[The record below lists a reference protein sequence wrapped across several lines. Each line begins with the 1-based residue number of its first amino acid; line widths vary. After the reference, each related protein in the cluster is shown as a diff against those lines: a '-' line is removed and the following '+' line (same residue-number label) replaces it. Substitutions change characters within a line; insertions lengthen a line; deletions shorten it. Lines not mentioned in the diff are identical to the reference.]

1 MANENKLR
9 GKELLERE
17 KKLADYAGRDQ
28 IVSSHELAE
37 ELAKTEDSVFK
48 VPTGVKSLDR
58 ILGDGVEAGEL
69 IIVTGPTGEGKTTLL
84 MTITKNMAE
93 IKVNSVWF
101 TLEVTPRQFL
111 QKLIKS
117 GTDDSKLPLFY
128 LPHAGVEDA
137 DNKYVEEWEKKQRR
151 KYEMIDWIEDKIIEA
166 KVKIEKDGEPLKAVF
181 IDHIHMIFSL
191 SKSRNVSLEIG
202 DMVARIKDI
211 ALVHNLAVFLIA
223 HTKDPAEGQ
232 SREPRKEDI
241 RDSGLISRLAD
252 TIIGVWR
259 IRNTND
265 GTKSRREE
273 INEDDNKAKIRVF
286 KNRRRGTLGFFTM
299 FHKDHYLTE
308 DFDFDAAMGFEDFGE
323 KKEPPRDQKR
333 YGEDDE

>member
-1 MANENKLR
+1 MVEKKLR
-9 GKELLERE
+9 GKILLERE
-17 KKLADYAGRDQ
+17 QKLAEYAGRDR
-28 IVSSHELAE
+28 IVSSHELAK
-37 ELAKTEDSVFK
+37 ELDKTDDAVFK
-48 VPTGVKSLDR
+48 VLTGIKSMDR
-58 ILGDGVEAGEL
+58 ILDGGVEAGEL

-93 IKVNSVWF
+93 AGINSTWF

-111 QKLIKS
+111 QKLMKS
-117 GTDDSKLPLFY
+117 SDIEDPKLPLFY

-137 DNKYVEEWEKKQRR
+137 DDAYVREWEQAHRS

-166 KVKIEKDGEPLKAVF
+166 KVKVEKEGQPLKAVF
-181 IDHIHMIFSL
+181 IDHIHQIFSL

-232 SREPRKEDI
+232 NREPRKEDI

-252 TIIGVWR
+252 TIVGVWR
-259 IRNTND
+259 IRNDND

-273 INEDDNKAKIRVF
+273 INEGDTKAKIRVF
-286 KNRRRGTLGFFTM
+286 KNRRNGIQGFFTM
-299 FHKDHYLTE
+299 YHKDHYLTE
-308 DFDFDAAMGFEDFGE
+308 DFDWDAGLA
-323 KKEPPRDQKR
+323 KAAKEQDH
-333 YGEDDE
+333 DDEKPW

>member
-1 MANENKLR
+1 MANDKKMR

-17 KKLADYAGRDQ
+17 TRLVTYTGRDQ
-28 IVSSHELAE
+28 IVSSHELAD

-48 VPTGVKSLDR
+48 VATGVKSLDR

-84 MTITKNMAE
+84 MTVTKNMAE
-93 IKVNSVWF
+93 AKVNSVWF

-117 GTDDSKLPLFY
+117 GGEQQNLPLFY

-166 KVKIEKDGEPLKAVF
+166 KVKVEKEGEPLKAVF

-259 IRNTND
+259 IRNSND

-299 FHKDHYLTE
+299 YHKDHYLTE
-308 DFDFDAAMGFEDFGE
+308 DFDFDAAMGFEDFKDSP
-323 KKEPPRDQKR
+323 KKEPRDEKR
-333 YGEDDE
+333 YGDDD